1 MEIII
6 ALVIIG
12 VGLIWYFNAQK
23 NKPEANKDSLAP
35 YKVEPPKAT
44 VNAADL
50 AGSTPLTITPQ
61 PAPLQSLPVSLGPV
75 VSEPAPVVEP
85 VASKPAKA
93 KKAPAAKK
101 PAAAKKPVAKKAPSK
116 AKAAPKKKTA

>member
-75 VSEPAPVVEP
+75 VGEAE
-85 VASKPAKA
+85 SKPAKA

-101 PAAAKKPVAKKAPSK
+101 PAAAKKPVTKKAPAK

>member
-35 YKVEPPKAT
+35 YKVETPKAT

-50 AGSTPLTITPQ
+50 AGVEVATV
-61 PAPLQSLPVSLGPV
+61 AVSA
-75 VSEPAPVVEP
+75 PAPVVEE
-85 VASKPAKA
+85 KPAKA

-101 PAAAKKPVAKKAPSK
+101 TTAAKKPATKKAPAK
-116 AKAAPKKKTA
+116 AKATPKKKTA